1 MTTLITFNKK
11 KKLGVAYIPSKKIIR
26 KFTFDKTRYKLIKNE
41 SKGHSWYH
49 LQRKK
54 ILKTSKSLITVNKSY
69 IETPIILGN
78 KRKFWN
84 YLEKNYD
91 ESISVIEHYKK
102 IWPNKKI
109 TPCHG
114 DLTFS
119 NIIFD
124 RNNIPI
130 IVDWENFLSRK
141 MQWGYDLSYFL
152 ISTVSLPSIFYKD
165 TKIRNKELLLP
176 EKLWK
181 VAFKSKK
188 YQYLNKP
195 VNFIKRNF
203 GRTFILRDRSDYF
216 PNLLSKHKIDQ
227 INEVLKFNF

>member
-124 RNNIPI
+124 KNNIPI

-165 TKIRNKELLLP
+165 TKIRLIFCTQKRLQKHFTNILKC
-176 EKLWK
+176 
-181 VAFKSKK
+181 FKS
-188 YQYLNKP
+188 
-195 VNFIKRNF
+195 FGKR
-203 GRTFILRDRSDYF
+203 
-216 PNLLSKHKIDQ
+216 
-227 INEVLKFNF
+227 